1 MANRTISGE
10 SSALTED
17 DSRKRTIVK
26 DLVPSENKVVA
37 DFAKQLVTTGFLQL
51 AWFSL
56 SKRNGLARTH
66 RCGKR

>member
-37 DFAKQLVTTGFLQL
+37 DFAKQLV
-51 AWFSL
+51 
-56 SKRNGLARTH
+56 
-66 RCGKR
+66 